1 MEEPNQAT
9 VKALE
14 KMTELLQKYIEIRL
28 NTLYDLT
35 YLKNSEF
42 ERTDAIQTKNLM
54 EKKIQFLCHLEC
66 ITILIENNKVFRNY
80 DRKKFPEL
88 NKKFKHCKSYQ
99 EERDK
104 IIQKFQEQA
113 MNLCKEATIRKLAAI
128 NESLDRI
135 LTKHRMDPDIDSK
148 FEKLW
153 LECTKSQA
161 KLIHAAKIKTERILR
176 S

>member
-14 KMTELLQKYIEIRL
+14 KNTELLQKYIEIRL
-28 NTLYDLT
+28 NTLDDLT

-66 ITILIENNKVFRNY
+66 ITILIENNKVLRNY
-80 DRKKFPEL
+80 DRKNFPQL
-88 NKKFKHCKSYQ
+88 NKKFKHC
-99 EERDK
+99 
-104 IIQKFQEQA
+104 
-113 MNLCKEATIRKLAAI
+113 LATI

-161 KLIHAAKIKTERILR
+161 KLVHAAKIKTERILI